1 MDRFFPLSATA
12 QTAYAQLL
20 DAVHGA
26 ELTRS
31 VASLRGTFARKQV
44 KGRTYWY
51 FQYTEV
57 SGKVR
62 QLYVGPQDARV
73 QALMEAHASGG
84 PAQAVEL
91 LARSALALGNAP
103 VLARHFKVV
112 QRLADYGFFRAGGVL
127 IGTHAFLAFGNM
139 LGVRWQDGSRT
150 QDVDFAHAG
159 KTLAIALPANIEIDT
174 HAAIESLQMGLLPI
188 EHADGGRGA
197 TYLDPRD
204 PEFQLDF
211 LTPLHRGGMQP
222 YRHPQLGIALQP
234 LKFMEYLLQDVQQ
247 AALLSASGAVL
258 VSVPHPARYALH
270 KLIVAGE
277 RPASRIAKS
286 NKDIQQVAALLSV
299 LREQARWQVDE
310 AWTDLTARGP
320 GWLSRAQRGREAL
333 GKVAPELEVATWL
346 PVPTAKP
353 GAHSPA

>member
-1 MDRFFPLSATA
+1 MPRFQPLSATA

-31 VASLRGTFARKQV
+31 VASLRGTFARKRV
-44 KGRTYWY
+44 KGRDYWY

-62 QLYVGPQDARV
+62 QLYVGPENERV
-73 QALMEAHASGG
+73 RALMEAHAAGG
-84 PAQAVEL
+84 ATQAVER
-91 LARSALALGNAP
+91 LAQSAVVLGNAP
-103 VLARHFKVV
+103 VLARHFRVV

-139 LGVRWQDGSRT
+139 LGVSWQDGSRT

-159 KTLAIALPANIEIDT
+159 KSLTIALPATVEIDT
-174 HAAIESLQMGLLPI
+174 HAAIDSLQMGLLPI
-188 EHADGGRGA
+188 EHVDGGTGA

-211 LTPLHRGGMQP
+211 LTPLHRGGMQS
-222 YRHPQLGIALQP
+222 YRHPQLGVALQP
-234 LKFMEYLLQDVQQ
+234 LKFMEYLLEDVQQ
-247 AALLSASGAVL
+247 AALVSLSGAAL

-277 RPASRIAKS
+277 RPASRITKS
-286 NKDIQQVAALLSV
+286 KKDVQQAAALLSV
-299 LREQARWQVDE
+299 LREQAPWQVDE
-310 AWTDLTARGP
+310 AWADLLARGP
-320 GWLSRAQRGREAL
+320 GWRSRAKRGRDAL
-333 GKVAPELEVATWL
+333 ATAAPELEVVGWL
-346 PVPTAKP
+346 GLPDE
-353 GAHSPA
+353 

>member
-1 MDRFFPLSATA
+1 MAWFHPLSASA

-31 VASLRGTFARKQV
+31 VANLRGTFARKQV
-44 KGRTYWY
+44 RGLTYWY

-62 QLYVGPQDARV
+62 QIYVGPENDRV
-73 QALMEAHASGG
+73 KALMATHAAGGAAPALEA
-84 PAQAVEL
+84 
-91 LARSALALGNAP
+91 LARAAEALGNAP
-103 VLARHFKVV
+103 VLTRHFRVV

-127 IGTHAFLAFGNM
+127 IGTHAFLSFGNM
-139 LGVRWQDGSRT
+139 LGVRWQDGLRT
-150 QDVDFAHAG
+150 HDVDFAHAG
-159 KTLAIALPANIEIDT
+159 KQLSIALPSTIEIDT

-188 EHADGGRGA
+188 EHADGGTGA

-211 LTPLHRGGMQP
+211 LTPLHRGGSKP
-222 YRHPQLGIALQP
+222 YRHPQLGITLQP

-247 AALLSASGAVL
+247 AAVLSTSGAVL

-270 KLIVAGE
+270 KLIIASE

-286 NKDIQQVAALLSV
+286 NKDVQQAAALLAM
-299 LREQARWQVDE
+299 LREQAPWQVDE
-310 AWTDLTARGP
+310 AWADLVSRGP
-320 GWLSRAQRGREAL
+320 GWVTRVKRGRDAVKKLAL
-333 GKVAPELEVATWL
+333 ELNIASWL
-346 PVPTAKP
+346 KLP
-353 GAHSPA
+353 GE

>member
-1 MDRFFPLSATA
+1 MARFELLSASA

-26 ELTRS
+26 ELSRS
-31 VASLRGTFARKQV
+31 VANLTGTFARKQV
-44 KGRTYWY
+44 KGNTYWY

-62 QLYVGPQDARV
+62 QLYVGPESERV
-73 QALMEAHASGG
+73 QALIDAHAAGG
-84 PAQAVEL
+84 ASQALEA
-91 LARSALALGNAP
+91 LARSAAALGNAP

-127 IGTHAFLAFGNM
+127 IGTHAFLTFGNM
-139 LGVRWQDGSRT
+139 LGVRWGDSQRT

-159 KTLAIALPANIEIDT
+159 KAMTIALPTNLEIDT

-188 EHADGGRGA
+188 QHLDGSTGA

-211 LTPLHRGGMQP
+211 LTPLHRRGTDP
-222 YRHPQLGIALQP
+222 YPHPQLGIRLQP
-234 LKFMEYLLQDVQQ
+234 LKFMQYLLQDVQQ
-247 AALLSASGAVL
+247 AAVLSGAGAVL

-286 NKDIQQVAALLSV
+286 NKDIQQAAALLAA
-299 LREQARWQVDE
+299 LQEQASSWQVNE
-310 AWTDLTARGP
+310 AWADLMARGP
-320 GWLSRAQRGREAL
+320 GWVSRARRGRDAL
-333 GKVAPELEVATWL
+333 ARMAPELGVDAWL
-346 PVPTAKP
+346 A
-353 GAHSPA
+353 

>member
-1 MDRFFPLSATA
+1 MDRFAPLSATA

-31 VASLRGTFARKQV
+31 VANLRGTFASKQV
-44 KGRTYWY
+44 RGRTYWY

-62 QLYVGPQDARV
+62 QVYVGPENDRV
-73 QALMEAHASGG
+73 QALMAAHAAGG
-84 PAQAVEL
+84 ATQALEA
-91 LARSALALGNAP
+91 LARSAQALGNTP

-127 IGTHAFLAFGNM
+127 IGTHAFLSFGNM
-139 LGVRWQDGSRT
+139 LGVRWGDGQRT

-159 KTLAIALPANIEIDT
+159 KQLAIALPTNIQIDT

-188 EHADGGRGA
+188 EHADGGTGA

-211 LTPLHRGGMQP
+211 LTPLHRGGGEP
-222 YRHPQLGIALQP
+222 YRHPQLGIRLQP

-247 AALLSASGAVL
+247 AALLSASGSVL

-277 RPASRIAKS
+277 RPVSRIAKS
-286 NKDIQQVAALLSV
+286 NKDIQQAAALLSV
-299 LREQARWQVDE
+299 LRESVGWQVDE
-310 AWTDLTARGP
+310 AWNDLIARGP
-320 GWLSRAQRGREAL
+320 GWRSRVQRGRDAL
-333 GKVAPELEVATWL
+333 ARLAPELGVSDWL
-346 PVPTAKP
+346 RLP
-353 GAHSPA
+353 GKEGQ